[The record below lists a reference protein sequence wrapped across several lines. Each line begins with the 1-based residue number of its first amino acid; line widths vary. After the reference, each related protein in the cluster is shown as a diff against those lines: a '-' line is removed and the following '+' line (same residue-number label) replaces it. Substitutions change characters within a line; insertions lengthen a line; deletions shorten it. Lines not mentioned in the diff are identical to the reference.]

1 MGSFLTFNYACR
13 NDYYYI
19 CKKLK
24 FVNKS
29 ISENGFDLNALLT
42 NYEHL
47 HKVKPQQFTSVSKG
61 VKKRLETTIK
71 RRHSCRLTIFDRL
84 RNLPQI
90 SPVPKITKEEKLKQK
105 TEERK
110 LKLEKWKQEK
120 ENKKKHAAAIKKKPF
135 VVGAV
140 RPPPKLEQLPTIMP
154 STSGRVTRSQVKKS
168 TITKKSFAPENATF
182 CPPVIKGMEEIPV
195 LILPSSRKGKLTMVS
210 FQPVISE
217 IKSNNISFVK
227 SNKVKE
233 VVSKE
238 HKNIDLVDTVENKKK
253 NKVAEKNRIKKNQK
267 TITVETLHSD
277 ESTSDKPPTRI
288 VNNLKK
294 NKTIIKHTSIKN
306 SVSLN
311 EKHFKD
317 EPKYCRV
324 KENKQKSD
332 KLQKKEILSDQSNPK
347 EITENIKV
355 SHKKENGKR
364 GKLSAIT
371 ISSSEDSSPIDKR
384 NTRKS
389 VQRKK
394 NNKTKELDLIEI
406 KDVPIPYIYLDSTH
420 SSLNESPIV
429 RARKS
434 KSLPT
439 TDTGSMRTPV
449 KPIPYSESSSEER
462 LRSPPEILLTP
473 EQITEIANSPCIT
486 TSRGKDNARREM
498 QKKLKEGHL
507 ADHIESMD
515 TVNHFHRQLN
525 METNRLTEMA
535 DLWENIL
542 EQNTLPDF
550 VQEAILTAVGQARLL
565 MSQKFQQFAGLVDSC
580 DAADPSQPLVTPL
593 DLQGFWDMV
602 YMQVENL
609 DVRFAKL
616 REMQARGW
624 APEERPREKRRKAP
638 PPKAAKPATT
648 SRIKDMIAAARKAKK
663 EQAAPESSKTFEA
676 GFFSVQSPIRSPAP
690 ATPNKPTTLLKAV
703 LSSEAKKAS
712 ASKNAASYAMLRAS
726 MIGKNIEP
734 EHDSSS
740 LNLIQFTPINLK
752 ATPGRSILKSGAKN
766 SRKSLK
772 MVLFDSSD
780 TNPLDSSLDKDISG
794 VKRLE
799 SEDSPSSEPENS
811 QEMENQEKKTT
822 TDNEDVKEDTE
833 ESVGKENIDESMKKE
848 NDESEDTET
857 KKTKI
862 GRGHRLLRQDAEF
875 SPMKTRSGRKSD
887 SNRKEVLQD
896 ANVNTPRR
904 SLRRKSMMA
913 NK

>member
-1 MGSFLTFNYACR
+1 M
-13 NDYYYI
+13 
-19 CKKLK
+19 
-24 FVNKS
+24 
-29 ISENGFDLNALLT
+29 ENGFDLNALLT
-42 NYEHL
+42 NYGHL
-47 HKVKPQQFTSVSKG
+47 HKVKPQQFTSVSNG

-71 RRHSCRLTIFDRL
+71 RRHSCRLTIFDKL
-84 RNLPQI
+84 RSLPQN
-90 SPVPKITKEEKLKQK
+90 SPVPKLTKEEKLKQK
-105 TEERK
+105 AEERK
-110 LKLEKWKQEK
+110 LQLEKWKQEK
-120 ENKKKHAAAIKKKPF
+120 EKKKKHAAAIKKKPF

-140 RPPPKLEQLPTIMP
+140 RSAPKLEQLPKIMP
-154 STSGRVTRSQVKKS
+154 STSGRVTRSQVKKT
-168 TITKKSFAPENATF
+168 TITKQSPTKTRKSFAPENATF
-182 CPPVIKGMEEIPV
+182 CPPIIKGMEEIPV

-210 FQPVISE
+210 FEPVISE
-217 IKSNNISFVK
+217 IKLNNIYT
-227 SNKVKE
+227 
-233 VVSKE
+233 
-238 HKNIDLVDTVENKKK
+238 DTVENKK
-253 NKVAEKNRIKKNQK
+253 NFKVGGNNRIKKNQTAK
-267 TITVETLHSD
+267 KVESSQSD
-277 ESTSDKPPTRI
+277 ESESDKPPTRI
-288 VNNLKK
+288 AKNLNNSKK
-294 NKTIIKHTSIKN
+294 NKTITKHTSIKN
-306 SVSLN
+306 SVSIN
-311 EKHFKD
+311 EEHFIDK
-317 EPKYCRV
+317 PKYSRG
-324 KENKQKSD
+324 KENKKKSD
-332 KLQKKEILSDQSNPK
+332 KLQKKQILSDHSSP
-347 EITENIKV
+347 EEMTENIIKV

-371 ISSSEDSSPIDKR
+371 ITSSEDSSPIDKR

-389 VQRKK
+389 VQREK
-394 NNKTKELDLIEI
+394 NNKKTKELDLIEI
-406 KDVPIPYIYLDSTH
+406 KDVPIPYINLDSTN
-420 SSLNESPIV
+420 SSLSQSPIV
-429 RARKS
+429 KTRKS

-449 KPIPYSESSSEER
+449 KPIPNSESSSEER
-462 LRSPPEILLTP
+462 LRSPPEIPLTP
-473 EQITEIANSPCIT
+473 EQISEKANLHSPCIT

-507 ADHIESMD
+507 AEHIESMD

-535 DLWENIL
+535 DHWENIL

-550 VQEAILTAVGQARLL
+550 VQEAILAAVGQARLL

-580 DAADPSQPLVTPL
+580 DAADPSQPLVTPV

-616 REMQARGW
+616 GEMQARGW
-624 APEERPREKRRKAP
+624 APEAQKPREKRRKAP

-663 EQAAPESSKTFEA
+663 EQEVPESSKTFEA

-734 EHDSSS
+734 EYDSSS
-740 LNLIQFTPINLK
+740 LNLIQLTPINLK

-766 SRKSLK
+766 TRKSLK

-794 VKRLE
+794 IKRLE
-799 SEDSPSSEPENS
+799 SEDSPSSELDNPQEIEN
-811 QEMENQEKKTT
+811 ELTK
-822 TDNEDVKEDTE
+822 DNEDVEEDAE
-833 ESVGKENIDESMKKE
+833 ESTGKENIDESMKKE
-848 NDESEDTET
+848 NDASEGTET
-857 KKTKI
+857 KKTKK
-862 GRGHRLLRQDAEF
+862 GRSPRVTRQDAFDF
-875 SPMKTRSGRKSD
+875 SPVKTRSGRKSD
-887 SNRKEVLQD
+887 NTRKEVLQE

-904 SLRRKSMMA
+904 SLRRKSTMT
-913 NK
+913 K